1 MTHNDIAGSGGPDF
15 PGLGRVISMPSLYS
29 DGRASGVLEYALLAS
44 FMGAVVAV
52 GVRLF
57 GTGLSNFFS
66 SVGTAIAAFA
76 T

>member
-1 MTHNDIAGSGGPDF
+1 MTYKDIFG
-15 PGLGRVISMPSLYS
+15 
-29 DGRASGVLEYALLAS
+29 ASGQGAAALIRAPSAALLYFDRDAAGALEYALLAS

-57 GTGLSNFFS
+57 GAALSDFLSN
-66 SVGTAIAAFA
+66 VGTAIAAFA

>member
-1 MTHNDIAGSGGPDF
+1 
-15 PGLGRVISMPSLYS
+15 MPSLVS
-29 DGRASGVLEYALLAS
+29 DVRAAGALEYALLAS

-57 GTGLSNFFS
+57 GTSLGNFFS
-66 SVGTAIAAFA
+66 TVGTAIAAFA